1 MLVRS
6 ILAFVIFVS
15 SSIYSQHTTY
25 SKEEENMVGYVNM
38 GWAYTFKYN
47 SYQDV
52 KPIIDSCW
60 RFLDKYT
67 NSFAKPNVLSYL
79 LEMNVL
85 ISKDLKVINPLI
97 DSVLYYDSLPTT
109 KQRIGGILIER
120 NLDLIKGR
128 EFVLDAL
135 PNLSVKNQ
143 IFKSYLLLAKSDLTL
158 GKFASAKINFENALK
173 TDSTRS
179 EGWYE
184 YLSFLRI
191 RELTQEASVVSSKI
205 AELEKQAKIKFVSQ
219 TGISPNINKTI
230 NNITLLDLDSNIVEL
245 NTLKGKV
252 VVLNRFNFWCGICAK
267 EFPALQK
274 LIKEFKDAKFI
285 FINSGESASE
295 LRNRYFKMKE
305 FAFLMKQ
312 QVLFVTKEYYDEIY
326 GDSVPH
332 TLVVDKAGV
341 IRFDYQGYSKEMEDL
356 LRNNLQELLKK

>member
-1 MLVRS
+1 MLHKLLPAVL
-6 ILAFVIFVS
+6 IIVS
-15 SSIYSQHTTY
+15 SIVYSQTTTY

-38 GWAYTFKYN
+38 GWAYAYKYN

-60 RFLDKYT
+60 SFLNIYP
-67 NSFAKPNVLSYL
+67 NSFAKPNVFSYL

-109 KQRIGGILIER
+109 KQRLGGILIER
-120 NLDLIKGR
+120 NLDLKRGR

-135 PNLSVKNQ
+135 PKLSVKNQ
-143 IFKSYLLLAKSDLTL
+143 LFNSYLLLAKSDLTL

-191 RELTQEASVVSSKI
+191 RELTQEANIVAAKI
-205 AELEKQAKIKFVSQ
+205 GELEKQSKIKFVTQ
-219 TGISPNINKTI
+219 TSISPNINKDI
-230 NNITLLDLDSNIVEL
+230 NNITLLDLDSNTVEL
-245 NTLKGKV
+245 KSLKGQIS
-252 VVLNRFNFWCGICAK
+252 VLNRFNFWCGICAT

-274 LIKEFKDAKFI
+274 LIKEFPDVKFI
-285 FINSGESASE
+285 FINSGETASE
-295 LRNRYFKMKE
+295 LRDRYFKKKE
-305 FAFLMKQ
+305 FSFLKKQ
-312 QVLFVTKEYYDEIY
+312 KVLFVTKEYYDEIY
-326 GDSVPH
+326 GDTVPH
-332 TLVVDKAGV
+332 TLIVDKSGI
-341 IRFDYQGYSKEMEDL
+341 IRYDYRGYNKEMESL
-356 LRNNLQELLKK
+356 LRNNLNTLLKN

>member
-1 MLVRS
+1 MLLKLLPA
-6 ILAFVIFVS
+6 IVIVVS
-15 SSIYSQHTTY
+15 SAIYSQHTTY
-25 SKEEENMVGYVNM
+25 SKEEETMVRYVNM
-38 GWAYTFKYN
+38 GLAYAFKYD

-60 RFLDKYT
+60 SFLDKYP

-85 ISKDLKVINPLI
+85 ISKDFKVINPLI

-109 KQRIGGILIER
+109 KQRIGALLIER
-120 NLDLIKGR
+120 NLDLKRGR

-143 IFKSYLLLAKSDLTL
+143 KFNSYMLLAKSDLTL
-158 GKFASAKINFENALK
+158 GKFASAKINFENALRI
-173 TDSTRS
+173 DSTRA

-184 YLSFLRI
+184 YLSFLRM
-191 RELTQEASVVSSKI
+191 RELTQEANVISSKI
-205 AELEKQAKIKFVSQ
+205 AELEKQSKIKFVNQ
-219 TGISPNINKTI
+219 TGISPNINKII
-230 NNITLLDLDSNIVEL
+230 NNITLLDLDSNTVEL
-245 NTLKGKV
+245 KLLKKQV

-274 LIKEFKDAKFI
+274 LIKEFPDVKFV

-295 LRNRYFKMKE
+295 LRTRYFKMKE
-305 FAFLMKQ
+305 FSFLKKQ

-332 TLVVDKAGV
+332 TLVVDKEGV
-341 IRFDYQGYSKEMEDL
+341 IRFDYQGYNKEMEIL
-356 LRNNLQELLKK
+356 LRNNLKILLKQ

>member
-1 MLVRS
+1 MLYRLLPA
-6 ILAFVIFVS
+6 IVIFVS
-15 SSIYSQHTTY
+15 SIVYSQTTTY

-38 GWAYTFKYN
+38 GWAYAYKYN

-60 RFLDKYT
+60 SFLNIYP
-67 NSFAKPNVLSYL
+67 NSFAKPNVFSYL

-97 DSVLYYDSLPTT
+97 DSVLYYDSLSTT
-109 KQRIGGILIER
+109 KQRIGALLIER
-120 NLDLIKGR
+120 NLDLKRGR

-143 IFKSYLLLAKSDLTL
+143 IFRSYMLLAKSDLTL
-158 GKFASAKINFENALK
+158 GTFASAKINFEYALK

-191 RELTQEASVVSSKI
+191 RELTQEANVVSSKI
-205 AELEKQAKIKFVSQ
+205 AELEKQSKIKFVTQSS
-219 TGISPNINKTI
+219 ISPNINKEI
-230 NNITLLDLDSNIVEL
+230 NKITLLDLDSNVVEL
-245 NTLKGKV
+245 SSLNGKV
-252 VVLNRFNFWCGICAK
+252 VVINRFNFWCGICAK

-274 LIKEFKDAKFI
+274 LIKEFPEVKFI
-285 FINSGESASE
+285 FINSGETTSE
-295 LRNRYFKMKE
+295 LRDRYFKMKE
-305 FAFLMKQ
+305 FSFLKKQ
-312 QVLFVTKEYYDEIY
+312 QVLFITKEYYDEIY

-332 TLVVDKAGV
+332 NLVVDKDGV
-341 IRFDYQGYSKEMEDL
+341 IRFDYQGYNKEMEGL
-356 LRNNLQELLKK
+356 LRNNLNTLLKK